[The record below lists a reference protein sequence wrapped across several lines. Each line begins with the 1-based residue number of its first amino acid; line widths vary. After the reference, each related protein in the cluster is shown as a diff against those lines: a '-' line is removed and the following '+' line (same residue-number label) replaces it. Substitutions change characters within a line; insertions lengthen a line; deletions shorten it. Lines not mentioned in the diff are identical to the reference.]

1 MPEEELDELFADLE
15 ALEDEVMDPEARE
28 RLEEA
33 IEAAEEVQAEVEVLQ
48 TNRRK
53 GTFGRIIRGFD
64 RHDAAEAFLG
74 ALLFGIPMGVEGG
87 TNEVGEFMTGHPILF
102 VLSLVATVGLV
113 VSILFVAKFQEVR
126 VKDPVLG
133 FIPRRLLGVLGI
145 SFGTS
150 VALLTIWGRV
160 DWLADP
166 WLALCTCTVAFTP
179 MAIGAALGD
188 ILPGS

>member
-1 MPEEELDELFADLE
+1 MPEEELDDLFAELE

-53 GTFGRIIRGFD
+53 ATFGRIIRGFD
-64 RHDAAEAFLG
+64 RHDVAEAFLG
-74 ALLFGIPMGVEGG
+74 ALLFGIPMSVEGG
-87 TNEVGEFMTGHPILF
+87 TNEVGEFVAAHPVFLLLT
-102 VLSLVATVGLV
+102 VAATVVLV
-113 VSILFVAKFQEVR
+113 VSILYVAKFQEVR
-126 VKDPVLG
+126 VTNPILG
-133 FIPRRLLGVLGI
+133 FIPRRLVGVLAI
-145 SFGTS
+145 ALGT
-150 VALLTIWGRV
+150 ATGLLTVWGRV
-160 DWLADP
+160 DWAADP
-166 WLALCTCTVAFTP
+166 WLALSTVSVAFVP